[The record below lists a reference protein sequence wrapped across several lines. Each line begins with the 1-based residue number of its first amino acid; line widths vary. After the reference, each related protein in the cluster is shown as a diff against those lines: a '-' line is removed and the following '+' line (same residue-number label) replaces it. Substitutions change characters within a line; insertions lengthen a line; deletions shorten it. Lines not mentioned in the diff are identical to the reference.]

1 MQRYLFSGLSLK
13 NKRPSNMDSLLLKCK
28 TIEGRATILTAV
40 CDGVGSFADGA
51 FASGTAV
58 RMLNGWFEQ
67 VKCTDRIGL
76 RLRDAVLDIHTQ
88 IAAQAKEHGFQTAA
102 TLSALLLADG
112 MYYIVHIGDSR
123 IYMYYDETLSILT
136 KDDISENGKLTACI
150 GRSGRILLQYSEGC
164 AEGKAFLVC
173 SDGLYKRLT
182 NDFIT
187 KKMQVSNKRMV
198 KAAVKALAH
207 HAIEQ
212 GEQDNISLALIKI
225 KISACR

>member
-1 MQRYLFSGLSLK
+1 
-13 NKRPSNMDSLLLKCK
+13 MDSLLLKYR
-28 TIEGRATILTAV
+28 TIEDKAAMLIVV
-40 CDGVGSFADGA
+40 CDGVGSLTDGA

-58 RMLNGWFEQ
+58 RMLNGWFDQ

-88 IAAQAKEHGFQTAA
+88 IEAQAKEHGFQTAS

-112 MYYIVHIGDSR
+112 IYYIVHIGDSR
-123 IYMYYDETLSILT
+123 IYMYDETLSILT
-136 KDDISENGKLTACI
+136 KDDISESGKLTAYI
-150 GRSGRILLQYSEGC
+150 GQSDRILLQYSEGC

-182 NDFIT
+182 NDFIAE
-187 KKMQVSNKRMV
+187 KMQVSNKRMV

-212 GEQDNISLALIKI
+212 GEQDNVSLALIKI
-225 KISACR
+225 EIPARR